1 MKAYKAYTPNWY
13 HVLVWVLYPLAAVAC
28 CYLMQAGILGRAYT
42 FYIPEA
48 ILGVALCVVEVFFDA
63 FSFGGI
69 CSKEYTFREYF
80 KISKRG
86 AGLFKQILTLD
97 IMRRILLFISIFL
110 ANLAIGLA
118 LGQEIGWGDLA
129 ETCGYLLWNY
139 LLCSMVIFITRYTN
153 QLILCMCGAYFCM
166 VFGALLQTVIVV
178 WIPVPAAVMILVELV
193 GAIVFSILTVQAPM
207 KKMEGSFYDTQRS

>member
-28 CYLMQAGILGRAYT
+28 CFLMQIGVLGRAYT
-42 FYIPEA
+42 FYMPQV

-69 CSKEYTFREYF
+69 CSKDYTFREYF
-80 KISKRG
+80 KVSKKG
-86 AGLFKQILTLD
+86 AGIFKQILMMD
-97 IMRRILLFISIFL
+97 ILRRIMLFLFVFL
-110 ANLAIGLA
+110 ANLTIGLT

-139 LLCSMVIFITRYTN
+139 LLCSMVIYITRFTN
-153 QLILCMCGAYFCM
+153 QLLLNLGASYCCMLIGT
-166 VFGALLQTVIVV
+166 LSQTLVV
-178 WIPVPAAVMILVELV
+178 EWIPVPAAVMILVELV